1 MDPPAYYVEQSSI
14 TDPGKYVDLFNSVP
28 ADIAGICHVVQGL
41 VVRYLAGERLF
52 GYAVPE
58 QRRPEVDTCYI
69 KEMLAQAPVELQPVG
84 RVTLEKQRLWAGPQT
99 DG

>member
-14 TDPGKYVDLFNSVP
+14 TDPGEYVDLFDNLP

-41 VVRYLAGERLF
+41 VVRYLGGERLF

-69 KEMLAQAPVELQPVG
+69 KEMLVQAPVELQPVG
-84 RVTLEKQRLWAGPQT
+84 RVTLEKQRLWAGP
-99 DG
+99 